1 MRGRL
6 DMSLEIREQGSGQW
20 KIHPGRWWEVGLCMD
35 YRIHVSL
42 PYQRLHL
49 QNTNLKVKVLKNFK
63 TMTTDHLNSEHR
75 VPRRLHQAG
84 GPA

>member
-1 MRGRL
+1 
-6 DMSLEIREQGSGQW
+6 
-20 KIHPGRWWEVGLCMD
+20 MD

>member
-1 MRGRL
+1 
-6 DMSLEIREQGSGQW
+6 MSLEIREQGGGQW

-35 YRIHVSL
+35 YGIHVSL